1 MTDAAPARPAL
12 PDDATVDR
20 RDIRALL
27 RVMARLRDPESG
39 CPWDVAQDFS
49 TIAPYTIEEA
59 YEVADAIDRGS
70 MADLVDELG
79 DLLLQVV
86 FHARMAEEAGAFAF
100 PDVVEAIVTKMIRRH
115 PHVFAED
122 GGADQDAVRRRWED
136 IKAEE
141 RAAKA
146 ARADAAPATAPSLLD
161 DVGQAMP
168 ALMRA
173 AKLGKRAARIGF
185 DWPDARSVLDKVAEE
200 TAELREAMD
209 AGHHDAVREEVG
221 DLLFSVAQLARKLHL
236 DPEDALRRADAKF
249 ERRFRALET
258 RLTAEEGTAEEG
270 DGPVDADRL
279 EALWQAVKASEAEA
293 ARTPEDLPGPDKET
307 T

>member
-1 MTDAAPARPAL
+1 MTDAAPPSTAL
-12 PDDATVDR
+12 PDDAAMDR

-27 RVMARLRDPESG
+27 RVMARLRDPQTG

-115 PHVFAED
+115 PHVFTRE

-146 ARADAAPATAPSLLD
+146 ARADAASPSLLD
-161 DVGQAMP
+161 DVGRAMP

-185 DWPDARSVLDKVAEE
+185 DWPDARDVLDKVAEE
-200 TAELREAMD
+200 TAELREAMT
-209 AGHHDAVREEVG
+209 AGHDDAVREEVG

-258 RLTAEEGTAEEG
+258 RLAPEEGG
-270 DGPVDADRL
+270 RPVDADRL

-293 ARTPEDLPGPDKET
+293 ARTAQDSPGPEDKET